1 MLAWWGV
8 LAPANTPKPI
18 IDRMNAELVK
28 ALAQPAVRDKLTHQG
43 MDIVAGG
50 PDVLAKF
57 VAGEMDRWGK
67 IVKDNNIKPG
77 E

>member
-1 MLAWWGV
+1 
-8 LAPANTPKPI
+8 
-18 IDRMNAELVK
+18 MNAELVK
-28 ALAQPAVRDKLTHQG
+28 ALAQPAVRDKLTQQG

-57 VAGEMDRWGK
+57 VAGETDRWGK